1 MGKRISFVILA
12 CAAIAAIAWGA
23 FHFRAARRSRNN
35 QPALISAAN
44 QTLSWA
50 EAVEKVK
57 ADRGE
62 AAGGAI
68 EIPAELKHYTDRHW
82 FLATQVAEVDKYKVQ
97 TCQDFLDLAA
107 MIERGELVTVPAV
120 TDSYV
125 LFGVGQKADDEP
137 FTKYE
142 DEHNVGLYD
151 EAQLADA
158 YHRIDE
164 KRAGLK
170 SEIAALNEQ
179 LRKLRRNERTKR
191 SELQIEISARQEE
204 LSSVEEDKALLD
216 QYYGQPETRQ
226 KLFHEY
232 ESLQTLAKN
241 FGGRSY
247 DLNNPN
253 DRYVFRLNLLSS
265 LKPQALKI
273 LEEVAAAYH
282 QQFDRP
288 LPVSSLVR
296 PEQYQR
302 ALRRVNRNAVLI
314 DTPPHSTGLAFD
326 IDYRYMGG
334 AEQTFVMAELARLKS
349 NGRIEAIRERNA
361 NYHVFAFVNG
371 VRPSDDLIAASL
383 DKATISEEEAHHASP
398 KPKAT
403 ARAAGK
409 TRKSRAV
416 KQRKSRPNGR
426 KHRR

>member
-1 MGKRISFVILA
+1 MGKRVLLILLV
-12 CAAIAAIAWGA
+12 CAAIIATAWA
-23 FHFRAARRSRNN
+23 VFHYRAARRNRYQQS
-35 QPALISAAN
+35 ALISASN
-44 QTLSWA
+44 QTLTWA
-50 EAVEKVK
+50 EAVERVK

-62 AAGGAI
+62 SAGGAI
-68 EIPAELKHYTDRHW
+68 EIPTELKHYDDRHW
-82 FLATQVAEVDKYKVQ
+82 FLATQVAEVEKYKVQ

-137 FTKYE
+137 FARFQ
-142 DEHNVGLYD
+142 DDHNIDLYD
-151 EAQLADA
+151 EAQLTDA
-158 YHRIDE
+158 YRRIDE
-164 KRAGLK
+164 KRA
-170 SEIAALNEQ
+170 SVRSQIDSLNEQ
-179 LRKLRRNERTKR
+179 SRKLKRSDRGKR
-191 SELQIEISARQEE
+191 SELQKQISAQQAE

-216 QYYGQPETRQ
+216 QYYGKPETRQ
-226 KLFHEY
+226 KLFHDY

-241 FGGRSY
+241 FNGRSY

-253 DRYVFRLNLLSS
+253 DRYVFKINLLSS

-282 QQFDRP
+282 RQFDRP

-296 PEQYQR
+296 PEQYQH

-326 IDYRYMGG
+326 IDYRYMSGT
-334 AEQTFVMAELARLKS
+334 EQTFVMAELAQLK
-349 NGRIEAIRERNA
+349 NEGRIEAIRERNA

-371 VRPSDDLIAASL
+371 TRPSDDLIAASL
-383 DKATISEEEAHHASP
+383 DEATISGEEAHHASP

-403 ARAAGK
+403 KRHKATKATKRHNRHK
-409 TRKSRAV
+409 
-416 KQRKSRPNGR
+416 
-426 KHRR
+426 